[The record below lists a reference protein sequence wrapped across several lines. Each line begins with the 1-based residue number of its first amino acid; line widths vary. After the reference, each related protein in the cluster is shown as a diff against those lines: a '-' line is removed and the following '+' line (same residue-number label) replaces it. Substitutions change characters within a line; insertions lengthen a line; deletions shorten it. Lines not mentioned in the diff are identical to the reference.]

1 MARTVTH
8 EERLLAEVARLK
20 DALVRAES
28 ALELKKT
35 QLDMAF
41 GVLTSKVFIFFLR
54 MMRDSTQENVPVY
67 VSTPEHKDQELKE
80 FLKGNGLMGDYLDG
94 DIVVFCKGNLISIL
108 YRQGGDGELLSG
120 ELVDYVIEKR
130 IIENA

>member
-1 MARTVTH
+1 MTH

-41 GVLTSKVFIFFLR
+41 GVLTSKVFIFFLL

-67 VSTPEHKDQELKE
+67 VSTPERKDQELKE
-80 FLKGNGLMGDYLDG
+80 FLKRNGLMGDYLDG
-94 DIVVFCKGNLISIL
+94 NIVVFRKGNLISIL